1 MNIVICGGGT
11 AGWLSA
17 FIIANSQPYKHRITV
32 IESSS
37 IGIVGA
43 GEASSGLLYDL
54 LSGNLFQNDRLSER
68 KPFNFDIEDFME
80 KVHGTPKYALKH
92 VNWAKEKGSYLA
104 PIFGPETTKRTPDIL
119 FNYVISEYGLDK
131 AYLSSHLGHSYELN
145 RMPNESGHGFQFDA
159 FKVGEYMKNYMQKN
173 SNMIHIDSKIE
184 DVKLSP
190 SGNIEQLILSNGET
204 VDGDFFIDCTGFS
217 RILAKKL
224 DIGWTSYKD
233 VLPVD
238 RAMPFLMKYDMK
250 SKEKIEPIT
259 TAQALSSG
267 WMWNTPL
274 KHRKGCGYVYSS
286 EFLTE
291 DQAQYEV
298 EKVLGTSIEPIKH
311 LKFESGR
318 LNLSWKNNC
327 IVAGLANSFIE
338 PLEATSIHATIMQ
351 IFTFCQEYLTE
362 DVASTATE
370 SNISRYNKNVSEMY
384 DYYKDF
390 IVFHYQ
396 GGRDDSEFWKHIKE
410 DKLTTPVVQE
420 YIDRSKSRI
429 PGTLHFMDYWGVDG
443 LWKWTLAGLGF
454 ITPEQAKKELEMFR
468 SYEYAKEYY
477 ESFSNFQTYNLAAQE
492 KPFEIFP
499 IYSQDSR
506 G

>member
-1 MNIVICGGGT
+1 MNIVICGGGS

-37 IGIVGA
+37 VGIIGA

-54 LSGNLFQNDRLSER
+54 LSGNLFPNDRIAER
-68 KPFNFDIEDFME
+68 KPFSFDISDFME
-80 KVHGTPKYALKH
+80 KVNGTPKYALKH
-92 VNWAKEKGSYLA
+92 VNWAKDKGSYLA
-104 PIFGPETTKRTPDIL
+104 PIFGPETTKRSPDIL

-131 AYLSSHLGHSYELN
+131 SYLSSHLGHAYERN
-145 RMPNESGHGFQFDA
+145 KMPNEAGFGFQFDA
-159 FKVGEYMKNYMQKN
+159 FKVGEYMREYLLKN

-184 DVKLSP
+184 DVKISS
-190 SGNIEQLILSNGET
+190 SGNIEHLVMSEGQIIE
-204 VDGDFFIDCTGFS
+204 GDFFIDCTGFA
-217 RILAKKL
+217 RVLAKKL
-224 DIGWTSYKD
+224 DINWISYKD

-238 RAMPFLMKYDMK
+238 RAMPFLMNYDIN

-267 WMWNTPL
+267 WMWRTPL

-286 EFLTE
+286 DFLTE
-291 DQAQYEV
+291 DQAQDEV

-311 LKFESGR
+311 IKFDSGR
-318 LNLSWKNNC
+318 LESFWKKNC
-327 IVAGLANSFIE
+327 IVAGLASSFIE

-362 DVASTATE
+362 DASTTATE
-370 SNISRYNKNVSEMY
+370 SNINRYNKNTSEMY

-396 GGRDDSEFWKHIKE
+396 GGRDDSKFWRHIKE
-410 DKLTTPVVQE
+410 DKLTTPAVDE
-420 YIDRSKSRI
+420 YIQRAKSRI
-429 PGTLHFMDYWGVDG
+429 PGTLHFTDYWGVDG

-454 ITPEQAKKELEMFR
+454 ITPEQAKNELKMFN
-468 SYEYAKEYY
+468 SYEYAKQYY
-477 ESFSNFQTYNLAAQE
+477 NDFSQYQEYNLSAVE

-499 IYSQDSR
+499 IYPQDSR